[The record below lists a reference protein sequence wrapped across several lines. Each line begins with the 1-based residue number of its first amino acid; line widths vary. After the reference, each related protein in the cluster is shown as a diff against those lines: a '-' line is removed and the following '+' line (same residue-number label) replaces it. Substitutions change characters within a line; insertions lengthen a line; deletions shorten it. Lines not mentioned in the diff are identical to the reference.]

1 MPSTYIQIGTAQVV
15 GSGGAASMT
24 FTSIP
29 ATYTDLVVKISARG
43 VNGDPYCYTSLA
55 LNTVTTNQTARGLNG
70 TASSASSFTATNFQ
84 FFINGNTSTASTFSN
99 NEFYIPNYAGSTNKS
114 LSLDGV
120 FESNSS
126 SADNNY
132 LQLMADLWSST
143 AAITSITITGVSGN
157 LAQYSSAY
165 LYGVS
170 NA

>member
-1 MPSTYIQIGTAQVV
+1 MPTFTQIGTAQVV
-15 GSGGAASMT
+15 GSGGAASIT

-29 ATYTDLVVKISARG
+29 STYTDLVVKISARG
-43 VNGDPYCYTSLA
+43 LNSNPYCYTALA
-55 LNTVTTNQTARGLNG
+55 LNGVTTNQTSRGLNG
-70 TASSASSFTATNFQ
+70 TATSASSFSASNFQ

-120 FESNSS
+120 FESNSTA
-126 SADNNY
+126 ADNNY
-132 LQLMADLWSST
+132 LQLMADLWSNT
-143 AAITSITITGVSGN
+143 AAITSITITGVTGN
-157 LAQYSSAY
+157 LAEHSSAY